1 MIINSLKQLFFQKE
15 AIETLS
21 YCLFNN
27 RYPVINKNRGTPNL
41 PIVKDK
47 KQKNFEGNVTASI
60 PSKFSW

>member
-1 MIINSLKQLFFQKE
+1 MVQQDPKLNDNQQPETAFFQKE

-21 YCLFNN
+21 YCMFNN

-47 KQKNFEGNVTASI
+47 KQKTLKET
-60 PSKFSW
+60 